1 MSVIFSDRN
10 LGIYL
15 NFSNFT
21 VIIILNDLTI
31 NKIFNMSGHS
41 KWSKIKRAKGANDAK
56 RSKMFSRIVKE
67 ISIAVKEGGPDS
79 ETNPRLRLAI
89 NNAKGVNM
97 PKDNVERAI
106 NKAEKEGD
114 NNEEMS
120 FEGYA
125 PNGIAVF
132 VDCLSDNKQ
141 RTVSNI
147 RAIFTKYNGSLGTN
161 GSLSFLFDTK
171 GIFTFAFPDGM
182 DKDEFE
188 LEMIDAGAEDIE
200 FEEGVITVTTAKED
214 FGSIQKKLDTLKV
227 EIENAGLQR
236 IPNDTKELEVIE
248 ALKVMRMID
257 AFEDD
262 DDVQNVY
269 YSLELTDEVAEAME

>member
-1 MSVIFSDRN
+1 
-10 LGIYL
+10 
-15 NFSNFT
+15 
-21 VIIILNDLTI
+21 
-31 NKIFNMSGHS
+31 MSGHS
-41 KWSKIKRAKGANDAK
+41 KWSTIKRKKGAADAK
-56 RSKMFSRIVKE
+56 RSKMFSKIVKE
-67 ISIAVKEGGPDS
+67 IAIAVKESGPDP
-79 ETNPRLRLAI
+79 EANPRLRLAM

-106 NKAEKEGD
+106 NKADKDGD
-114 NNEEMS
+114 NYEEMS

-132 VDCLSDNKQ
+132 VDCLTDNKN
-141 RTVSNI
+141 RVVSNV

-171 GIFTFAFPDGM
+171 GIFTFPVAEGIDM
-182 DKDEFE
+182 DEFE

-200 FEEGVITVTTAKED
+200 VEEGLITVTTAKED
-214 FGSIQKKLDTLKV
+214 FGSVQKKLDELNIEV
-227 EIENAGLQR
+227 ENAGLQR
-236 IPNDTKELEVIE
+236 IPNDTKELDVES
-248 ALKVMRMID
+248 ALKVLKMID

-269 YSLELTDEVAEAME
+269 HSLELTDEVAAAME